1 MMGSYLTL
9 QGIRVNPLAPEF
21 TEGPQDTRQPTPRIQ
36 PHEYRRFLSILGRD
50 ESFQPATELMDNF
63 CRQPGAQQGWWAG
76 MQIEKR
82 VELWSWTGGQAK
94 MGRDTWFQ
102 TKACRHQGFWSRTK
116 VSAFRKYLGLSRKT
130 TPMHTVCLL
139 IRPLFL
145 VLLWQSKSLWQ
156 YGCKHFCQCFH
167 HKKFQI
173 VFKSSLI
180 CSLNRDADAS
190 SRNVFI
196 GCDAPSWGTQLIA
209 YSAVCLEGSYLHSFE
224 TTLGKGRFTFRA
236 FLTRKPLHKIRKIC
250 EVMCTHA
257 RMHAGTHTHGIVNS
271 MM

>member
-94 MGRDTWFQ
+94 MGRDTHGFKPRYADIKDSGVEQRYLPSGSISACQGKWHPCTLFVCWFVP
-102 TKACRHQGFWSRTK
+102 CFWSCSDK
-116 VSAFRKYLGLSRKT
+116 ANLFDNMVANISVNVST
-130 TPMHTVCLL
+130 T
-139 IRPLFL
+139 
-145 VLLWQSKSLWQ
+145 
-156 YGCKHFCQCFH
+156 
-167 HKKFQI
+167 
-173 VFKSSLI
+173 KSSR
-180 CSLNRDADAS
+180 SFLNPAWS
-190 SRNVFI
+190 V
-196 GCDAPSWGTQLIA
+196 P
-209 YSAVCLEGSYLHSFE
+209 
-224 TTLGKGRFTFRA
+224 
-236 FLTRKPLHKIRKIC
+236 
-250 EVMCTHA
+250 
-257 RMHAGTHTHGIVNS
+257 
-271 MM
+271 

>member
-94 MGRDTWFQ
+94 MGRDTHGFKPRYADIKDSGVEQRYLPSGSISACQGKWHPCTLFADSSPVFGLALTKQISLTIWLQ
-102 TKACRHQGFWSRTK
+102 TFLSMFPPQK
-116 VSAFRKYLGLSRKT
+116 V
-130 TPMHTVCLL
+130 P
-139 IRPLFL
+139 
-145 VLLWQSKSLWQ
+145 
-156 YGCKHFCQCFH
+156 
-167 HKKFQI
+167 
-173 VFKSSLI
+173 
-180 CSLNRDADAS
+180 D
-190 SRNVFI
+190 
-196 GCDAPSWGTQLIA
+196 
-209 YSAVCLEGSYLHSFE
+209 
-224 TTLGKGRFTFRA
+224 RF
-236 FLTRKPLHKIRKIC
+236 
-250 EVMCTHA
+250 
-257 RMHAGTHTHGIVNS
+257 
-271 MM
+271 